1 MRFSETTC
9 MANPFSRA
17 LVFLAVLSLLLICAP
32 AAGHAKGKSPAKA
45 AVLSLVLPGLGEFYA
60 GGRRSARF
68 FLATEGI
75 CWTGMATFRVLES
88 YRIDTYRA
96 YAAAHAGIHL
106 ENLPESF
113 IKEVGNFDSIY
124 NRNQRERFLA
134 GEHANLR
141 AETPDRIW
149 EWDAKASRIKFQDL
163 RSKATSAEQ
172 KAFLFVGGLIFNRFA
187 SALNAASIARK
198 TRTRGAGVK
207 LHVDPRGG
215 LYASLGHGF

>member
-1 MRFSETTC
+1 MSK
-9 MANPFSRA
+9 AI
-17 LVFLAVLSLLLICAP
+17 VFRAVLTLLLIGAHS
-32 AAGHAKGKSPAKA
+32 AGHAKGKSPAKA

-68 FLATEGI
+68 FVVTEGI
-75 CWTGMATFRVLES
+75 FWSGMATFRFLES

-96 YAAAHAGIHL
+96 HAAAHAGIRL
-106 ENLPESF
+106 ADLPESF
-113 IKEVGNFDSIY
+113 VKEVGNFDSIY
-124 NRNQRERFLA
+124 ERNQRERFLA

-141 AETPDRIW
+141 AETPDLVW
-149 EWDAKASRIKFQDL
+149 EWDAQASRVKFQDL

-187 SALNAASIARK
+187 SALNAASVARR
-198 TRTRGAGVK
+198 TRTRGTTDLK

>member
-1 MRFSETTC
+1 MSK
-9 MANPFSRA
+9 AI
-17 LVFLAVLSLLLICAP
+17 VFRAVLTLLLIGAHS
-32 AAGHAKGKSPAKA
+32 AGHAKGKSPAKA

-68 FLATEGI
+68 FVVTEGI
-75 CWTGMATFRVLES
+75 FWSGMATFRFLES

-96 YAAAHAGIHL
+96 HAAAHAGIRL
-106 ENLPESF
+106 ADLPESF
-113 IKEVGNFDSIY
+113 VKEVGNFDSIY
-124 NRNQRERFLA
+124 ERNQRERFLA

-141 AETPDRIW
+141 AETPDLVW
-149 EWDAKASRIKFQDL
+149 EWDAQASRVKFQDL

-187 SALNAASIARK
+187 SALNAASVARR
-198 TRTRGAGVK
+198 TRTRGTTDLT